1 MVLVQANSMCDI
13 LKYVERVV
21 YLVPYIYIYIV
32 LVQDY
37 SMCDILK
44 YVERVVDLVP
54 WVEFSQKEFLQVVIP
69 ANLLNQGKKNIQ
81 QPTLIS

>member
-69 ANLLNQGKKNIQ
+69 ANMLNQGKKNIQ

>member
-21 YLVPYIYIYIV
+21 IRVPYIYIYIV

-69 ANLLNQGKKNIQ
+69 ANMLNQGKKNIQ

>member
-1 MVLVQANSMCDI
+1 MCDI

-21 YLVPYIYIYIV
+21 DLVPYIYILYIYIV